1 MHYFSYK
8 YIRDK
13 KRRSKLFKRNIL
25 LSILAPNAYLK
36 FN

>member
-13 KRRSKLFKRNIL
+13 KRRLKLFKRNNLLTIL
-25 LSILAPNAYLK
+25 TSNVHFK